1 MLNKAIL
8 MGRLTRDPELR
19 HTQSNMAVCS
29 FSLAIDS
36 GRKDQ
41 NGERQPTS
49 STVSHGAV
57 RQSSLHSGSRRVLW
71 QS

>member
-1 MLNKAIL
+1 MKEVLLLKCGEIVLKGLN
-8 MGRLTRDPELR
+8 
-19 HTQSNMAVCS
+19 
-29 FSLAIDS
+29 
-36 GRKDQ
+36 RKTFEDRSTVVARIRTA
-41 NGERQPTS
+41 NARPTS